1 VRGVVQLVLRL
12 AMRSWS
18 LAVARNLSFV
28 PRPSDDPRT
37 HASGIDI
44 DRVLVFG
51 GGAAVGWG
59 VSSHDLALPGT
70 LARALSVLTG
80 RGTDVD
86 VLADPDF
93 MASNAVRNLASVDL
107 LRYDAIVLTLG
118 LRELAQFV
126 QIRNWRRD
134 FDRVLDYLAEVTS
147 AQIYVL
153 GVRPLT
159 RITAYDALVAPFAS
173 RHRSELN
180 QAIAQLSARDKR
192 ATFIAFDPPQSKERN
207 RYRTTGDYRS
217 IAQLLA
223 ARIAPGLNWSHS
235 HSRQERNWNE
245 HSTVDER
252 ARQRAVDKLDILDAS
267 PDERLDHI
275 VAFAQQAF
283 QTKFAALTVI
293 DRDRQWQKSVVG
305 VERTEQPRESSICAI
320 TIQQSDALVVRDV
333 SEDDRFATEHGEG
346 GESVRFYAGF
356 PVEAP
361 AGERIGALCVF
372 DTAPRN
378 PATVDRALLRDL
390 ALMVQREV
398 WRSAAG

>member
-1 VRGVVQLVLRL
+1 
-12 AMRSWS
+12 MRSWS
-18 LAVARNLSFV
+18 IAVARNLSFV

-51 GGAAVGWG
+51 GGVAVGWG

-70 LARALSVLTG
+70 LARTLSAQTG

-93 MASNAVRNLASVDL
+93 MASNAVRNLARVDL
-107 LRYDAIVLTLG
+107 PRYDAIVLTLG
-118 LRELAQFV
+118 LRELAQLA

-134 FDRVLDYLAEVTS
+134 FDRVLDYLAEGTS

-153 GVRPLT
+153 GVRQLT
-159 RITAYDALVAPFAS
+159 MITAYDALVAPFAA

-180 QAIAQLSARDKR
+180 QAIAQLSARDER
-192 ATFIAFDPPQSKERN
+192 ATFIAFDPPQSKERT
-207 RYRTTGDYRS
+207 RYRTTDDYRS

-223 ARIAPGLNWSHS
+223 ARIAPGLNRSHR

-245 HSTVDER
+245 RAGVDECS
-252 ARQRAVDKLDILDAS
+252 RQRAVDKLDILDAS
-267 PDERLDHI
+267 PDERLDQI

-293 DRDRQWQKSVVG
+293 DRDRQWQKAVVG
-305 VERTEQPRESSICAI
+305 HERTEKPREYSICAI
-320 TIQQSDALVVRDV
+320 TIQQSAALVVRDLTQ
-333 SEDDRFATEHGEG
+333 DDRFPTALLDGE
-346 GESVRFYAGF
+346 EPVRFYAGF

-372 DTAPRN
+372 DTAPRD
-378 PATVDRALLRDL
+378 PATVDQALLRDL

-398 WRSAAG
+398 WRSATR

>member
-1 VRGVVQLVLRL
+1 
-12 AMRSWS
+12 MHSWS
-18 LAVARNLSFV
+18 LAVVRNLSFV

-51 GGAAVGWG
+51 GGVAVGWG

-86 VLADPDF
+86 VLADPGF
-93 MASNAVRNLASVDL
+93 KASNAVRNLEKVDL
-107 LRYDAIVLTLG
+107 SRYDAIVLTLG
-118 LRELAQFV
+118 LMEVAQLTS
-126 QIRNWRRD
+126 IRAWRRD
-134 FDRVLDYLAEVTS
+134 FDRLLDYLAEGTS
-147 AQIYVL
+147 VQIYVL
-153 GVRPLT
+153 GVRSLT
-159 RITAYDALVAPFAS
+159 RITAYDAFVAPYAS
-173 RHRSELN
+173 QHRSELN
-180 QAIAQLSARDKR
+180 QASAQLSARDGR
-192 ATFIAFDPPQSKERN
+192 ATFIAFDPPQSKERT
-207 RYRTTGDYRS
+207 RYRTTDDYRD
-217 IAQLLA
+217 IARLLA
-223 ARIAPGLNWSHS
+223 VWIAPRLNRDCARSHP
-235 HSRQERNWNE
+235 
-245 HSTVDER
+245 ER
-252 ARQRAVDKLDILDAS
+252 AGKERASGIDESVRQRAIDKLDILDAS
-267 PDERLDHI
+267 LDERLDQI

-283 QTKFAALTVI
+283 HTRFAALTVI
-293 DRDRQWQKSVVG
+293 DHDRQWQKSVVG
-305 VERTEQPRESSICAI
+305 AERTEQPRESSICAI
-320 TIQQSDALVVRDV
+320 TIQQSDVLVVRDV
-333 SEDDRFATEHGEG
+333 SQDDRFATQRGEG
-346 GESVRFYAGF
+346 NESVRFYAGF